1 MFGEDDIVRAHKHRA
16 DAIVNIIFLAFGL
29 ILARLW
35 YLQVYRGD
43 LLYKYSQENRLR
55 KEVVS
60 APRGMVFSR
69 NNQLLVHNVPRFDI
83 VITPQYLSNK
93 KATVSKLSYVLE
105 MTEDQ
110 IEKILQK
117 NRGQA
122 SYRAV
127 TIKKNVSRKE
137 VAIIETEG
145 AKIPGVSVKTVI
157 AREYS
162 DDHVGSHLMG
172 YISEISQE
180 QLPNYKKRD
189 KFDYK
194 LGDFIGQSG
203 IEYEFD
209 LSLRGN
215 DGHEFMEVDAFGR
228 MSRHVDKDN
237 IFAGIENQ
245 SAEEG
250 NNIRLTVDRDLQ
262 LVAYQALEEKN
273 WVGGA
278 VAVDVN
284 NGEVLAMVS
293 RPSFSP
299 SVFSRGLTK
308 DYWSELTNDTR
319 NPMRD
324 RTIQEHYMPGSTFK
338 TITAIAALEEGVV
351 DRDTEVNCPG
361 WFQLGKRRFHC
372 WKKHGHG
379 NVSLFKAIRESCDV
393 YFYKIASKM
402 DIDVLAK
409 YSRALGFGA
418 LTRVKLPRETT
429 GVIPTK
435 EWKLKRTGEEWQ
447 KGETLSCVIG
457 QGFVLA
463 TPIQLAMAYAA
474 IANGGTLYQP
484 HLVKEIFSNQG
495 EVIKNFAPDVVR
507 QTGISKQTLKLVREG
522 LYQVVNNRN
531 GTAWWYRGQGIEMGG
546 KTGTSQVIRFS
557 ADKIYSKCEDYP
569 YNLRHHGLFIAYA
582 PERNPKIAV
591 SVVVEHGCHGS
602 SAAAPIAKA
611 IITKY
616 MEKYHPELQK
626 EIAAEEKAK
635 FQAELRQQVK
645 AKESEEGDE

>member
-1 MFGEDDIVRAHKHRA
+1 MFGEDEIVRSHKHRA

-29 ILARLW
+29 LLARLW

-69 NNQLLVHNVPRFDI
+69 NNQVLIHNVPRFDV

-93 KATVSKLSYVLE
+93 KETIGKLASILE

-110 IEKILQK
+110 IDKVLKK
-117 NRGQA
+117 NSLQA
-122 SYRAV
+122 SYRPV
-127 TIKKNVSRKE
+127 TIKKNVSRRE
-137 VAIIETEG
+137 VAVIETEG
-145 AKIPGVSVKTVI
+145 AKIPGVSVKSVI
-157 AREYS
+157 AREYT
-162 DDHVGSHLMG
+162 DENIGSHLMG
-172 YISEISQE
+172 YISEISPE

-194 LGDFIGQSG
+194 LGDFIGQAG

-209 LSLRGN
+209 LSLRGI

-228 MSRHVDKDN
+228 MNRHVDQEN
-237 IFAGIENQ
+237 LFTGIDNQ
-245 SAEEG
+245 SAVAG
-250 NNIRLTVDRDLQ
+250 QNIRLTVDRDLQ
-262 LVAYQALEEKN
+262 ITAYQALEEKN

-278 VAVDVN
+278 VAVDVT

-293 RPSFSP
+293 RPSYSP
-299 SVFSRGLTK
+299 SVFSRGLSK
-308 DYWSELTNDTR
+308 DYWTELTKDSR

-324 RTIQEHYMPGSTFK
+324 RTIQEHFMPGSTFK

-393 YFYKIASKM
+393 YFYKIATKM

-409 YSRALGFGA
+409 YSKALGFGA
-418 LTRVKLPRETT
+418 LTRVKLPRETP
-429 GVIPTK
+429 GLIPTK

-457 QGFVLA
+457 QGFVLT

-474 IANGGTLYQP
+474 IGNGGTLYQP
-484 HLVKEIFSNQG
+484 HLVKEIFSNEG
-495 EVIKNFAPDVVR
+495 EVIKRFDPDVVR
-507 QTGISKQTLKLVREG
+507 STGISKQTLKLINEG

-531 GTAWWYRGQGIEMGG
+531 GTAWWYKGQGIEMAG
-546 KTGTSQVIRFS
+546 KTGTSQVVRFS

-569 YNLRHHGLFIAYA
+569 YNFRHHGLFIAYA
-582 PERNPKIAV
+582 PARDPKIAV

-602 SAAAPIAKA
+602 SAAAPIARA

-626 EIAAEEKAK
+626 QIAAEEKAK
-635 FQAELRQQVK
+635 YQAELRQAK